1 MKNIFF
7 GFFVFLSFLIKA
19 QVSIGITTPTRILD
33 VNGDLRVRTLT
44 DKSTDSNY
52 NKIIVANSNGDMDA
66 WDKASL
72 LNTVKDLAIE
82 NKKNVYFSSSPI
94 IGNVM
99 DCGKMQYRFEVGP
112 LPQMRLV
119 NPDNATIYYTRIQKA
134 NSNVNTFVAPNN
146 VVSNIT
152 AAYTPANT
160 WLTLD
165 PTYSNNILD
174 EFYMTY
180 PGDTNLYRVTFLARN
195 MGVNQYFYTMLCEKF

>member
-1 MKNIFF
+1 MKNIYLFF
-7 GFFVFLSFLIKA
+7 TLVSLSINA
-19 QVSIGITTPTRILD
+19 QVGIGTTAPTRVLD
-33 VNGDLRVRTLT
+33 VNGDVRIRTLT

-52 NKIIVANSNGDMDA
+52 NKIIVANSNGDLDS

-82 NKKNVYFSSSPI
+82 NKKITYFSNSPV

-99 DCGKMQYRFEVGP
+99 NCGKMQYRFDNGP

-119 NPDNATIYYTRIQKA
+119 NPADAILYYTKIQKV
-134 NSNVNTFVAPNN
+134 NSNANTFIPPNSI
-146 VVSNIT
+146 VSNLT
-152 AAYTPANT
+152 AVYTMANT

-165 PTYSNNILD
+165 PDYSNNILD

-180 PGDTNLYRVTFLARN
+180 PDDTNIYRVTFLARN
-195 MGVNQYFYTMLCEKF
+195 MGVDQYFYTMLCEKF